1 MAFGRLRAKIK
12 QTLDIFSNFAAE
24 KIQTLKMQ
32 KHSVMRFILF
42 FILFLVKTSFAQNMF
57 TSDSLPFPQNW
68 QGTWT
73 GKLNIY
79 TAKGVAQTID
89 MALEI
94 NKIDTSSLGAYT
106 WGMMYVSKTK
116 DWRPYELIPVDV
128 NKGHWKVDEKNSIV
142 MESYLFG
149 QKLLC
154 EFTVEGSRI
163 LCTYEKIDA
172 KTIVFEV
179 MAGKD
184 TFVSTTGNTKQGDEQ
199 ISEVKTFPFSGFQRA
214 ILKKIE

>member
-1 MAFGRLRAKIK
+1 
-12 QTLDIFSNFAAE
+12 
-24 KIQTLKMQ
+24 
-32 KHSVMRFILF
+32 MRIL
-42 FILFLVKTSFAQNMF
+42 ILFLFLANILQSQTMLM
-57 TSDSLPFPQNW
+57 SDSLPFPQGW
-68 QGTWT
+68 QGIWS

-79 TAKGVAQTID
+79 NPKGVAQTID
-89 MALEI
+89 MSLEI
-94 NKIDTSSLGAYT
+94 QKIDTSSVGAYT
-106 WGMMYVSKTK
+106 WGMMYVSKSK
-116 DWRPYELIPVDV
+116 DWRPYELIPIDAS
-128 NKGHWKVDEKNSIV
+128 KGQWKVDEKNSII

-184 TFVSTTGNTKQGDEQ
+184 TFVSTTGNAKHGDEQ
-199 ISEVKTFPFSGFQRA
+199 ISEVKTFPFSGFQRG
-214 ILKKIE
+214 ILMLVD